1 MKSRKR
7 TLQNLWRVEG
17 KGMSLKAFARMWA
30 GRDRRWCNA
39 DCSENFKTK
48 TVPKKGS
55 ILATPNLEGLLAGN
69 LGFNPCT
76 SITVEQTKTARE
88 KEGGTDIAAG

>member
-39 DCSENFKTK
+39 DCDCY
-48 TVPKKGS
+48 
-55 ILATPNLEGLLAGN
+55 
-69 LGFNPCT
+69 PC
-76 SITVEQTKTARE
+76 VAANWLKE
-88 KEGGTDIAAG
+88 KL